1 MRPFEALLLAADLLA
16 LVVLVV
22 RLPARVRHLAL
33 VPLPVVAAQL
43 LVEGARWQLVPAYAL
58 TVLVAL
64 AWLVRT
70 AAPGRVGR
78 RGTGVAA
85 AAGVLALAVATVLPV
100 VVPVWSLPTPTGPY
114 GIGTRT
120 YHWVDTARPDV
131 FTADPDDRRE
141 LVVQLWYPA
150 DPTASA
156 PRAPYLQDGS
166 VLGPLARLMGLP
178 GFALQHFAH
187 VRTHAVP
194 DAPVAGAGR
203 YPVLLFSHGRG
214 GYRQHNTAQVEE
226 LASHGYVV
234 ATIDHP
240 HAAAGVA
247 FPDGRVV
254 GMDPRM
260 LDRTFIDSVIPFLA
274 QDASFTLDRLAAL
287 DRTDPDGALTDR
299 LDVANAGMFGVSL
312 GGAVTGEACHR
323 DARLRAC
330 LPIDVFL
337 PADVVADGLRQ
348 PVMWISRD
356 AATMQREGWSQ
367 SDVEETHS
375 TMRAVFD
382 RLPGPGYVVLV
393 PGMFHTDFSD
403 FPLVSPLLQE
413 AGLSGTVDAPRAVA
427 IVGAY
432 SLAFFDAHLKGVPA
446 PLLDG
451 PSPQFPEVRVE
462 ARKPATAAPAAPP
475 GWPSRPAG

>member
-1 MRPFEALLLAADLLA
+1 MRPFEALLLVAELSA
-16 LVVLVV
+16 LVLLVV
-22 RLPARVRHLAL
+22 RLPARAARLRHLAL
-33 VPLPVVAAQL
+33 LPLPVLAVQL

-58 TVLVAL
+58 SGLLAI

-78 RGTGVAA
+78 FGAGVAG
-85 AAGVLALAVATVLPV
+85 AAGVLVLAVATALPAL
-100 VVPVWSLPTPTGPY
+100 VPVFALPAPTGPY

-150 DPTASA
+150 ETDPSA
-156 PRAPYLQDGS
+156 PRAPYLQDAG

-178 GFALQHFAH
+178 EFALRHFAH

-226 LASHGYVV
+226 LVSHGYVV

-254 GMDPRM
+254 DMDPRM
-260 LDRTFIDSVIPFLA
+260 LDRPFIDGVIPFLA
-274 QDASFTLDRLAAL
+274 QDAVFTLDRLAAL
-287 DRTDPDGALTDR
+287 DRADPDGALTGR
-299 LDVANAGMFGVSL
+299 IDVENAGMFGVSL
-312 GGAVTGEACHR
+312 GGAVAGETCHR

-348 PVMWISRD
+348 PVMWITRD

-367 SDVEETHS
+367 SDVDETHT

-382 RLPGPGYVVLV
+382 RLPGAGYLVLV

-413 AGLSGTVDAPRAVA
+413 AGLSGTVDARRAVA
-427 IVGAY
+427 IVDAY
-432 SLAFFDAHLKGVPA
+432 SLAFFDEHLKGIPA

-451 PSPQFPEVRVE
+451 PDARFPEALVE
-462 ARKPATAAPAAPP
+462 TR
-475 GWPSRPAG
+475 GR